1 MNQPNHEDYAEEAES
16 AQRASAWPQAAA
28 LWQRAIDLTDG
39 LDEREAYCRSKRECQ
54 RRVAADGQ
62 LESIARRALGIE
74 TLKTRKSD
82 GLDFHEVSVWQ
93 LQEALRLAY
102 QAGFDAPHN
111 KR

>member
-28 LWQRAIDLTDG
+28 LWQKAADLADG
-39 LDEREAYCRSKRECQ
+39 LDERHDYH
-54 RRVAADGQ
+54 RRKLFCEGKIAVDGQ

-82 GLDFHEVSVWQ
+82 HLDFHEVSVWQ

-102 QAGFDAPHN
+102 QAGYDAPRN
-111 KR
+111 KQ